1 MSSFNF
7 SLRKASQKDIPLI
20 RELSFRIWPAT
31 YSAILTPDQME
42 YMLGLLYSEAT
53 LSDQMNKDYEFL
65 IVEENSKAIG
75 FASFS
80 LVAPAVFKLHKIY
93 LLPETQGKGAGRFVI
108 DTLIQTMKDK
118 GGRSMILNVNRHN
131 KARSFYE
138 KIGFE
143 IIKEED
149 VDIGNGYFMNDY
161 VMEKNLSG

>member
-1 MSSFNF
+1 
-7 SLRKASQKDIPLI
+7 LI